1 MRTDMKNIIRLT
13 GMLAAVAAMTV
24 SCKKSSLEN
33 TYESQEERIE
43 SFINGLTESDPDIE
57 VVRNRGSYRII
68 LSKAGD
74 GSEDGGTGNEAG
86 DGESGEGTGAAA
98 EKLGKGGL
106 VSFYYAGYVF
116 SGSAPSASGLFATNR
131 METAVESG
139 WEVTSADYDIIEL
152 RLDDSSGLIEGL
164 KNGLYGVSAGE
175 ICYIAFSGKY
185 GFGDDIVGSIP
196 ANSALI
202 YQIWVK
208 DVENK

>member
-1 MRTDMKNIIRLT
+1 MKNIIRLT
-13 GMLAAVAAMTV
+13 GMLAAVAAITV

-74 GSEDGGTGNEAG
+74 GSEDGGSG
-86 DGESGEGTGAAA
+86 DGTEAAA
-98 EKLGKGGL
+98 EKLEKGGL

>member
-1 MRTDMKNIIRLT
+1 MKNIIRLT
-13 GMLAAVAAMTV
+13 AMLAAVAAITV

-74 GSEDGGTGNEAG
+74 GSEDGGSG
-86 DGESGEGTGAAA
+86 DGTEAAA
-98 EKLGKGGL
+98 EKLEKGGL

-139 WEVTSADYDIIEL
+139 WEVTSADFDIIEL

>member
-1 MRTDMKNIIRLT
+1 MKNIIRLT
-13 GMLAAVAAMTV
+13 GMLAAVAAITV

-74 GSEDGGTGNEAG
+74 GSEDGGSG
-86 DGESGEGTGAAA
+86 DGTEAAA
-98 EKLGKGGL
+98 EKLEKGGL

-139 WEVTSADYDIIEL
+139 WEVTSADFDIIEL

>member
-74 GSEDGGTGNEAG
+74 GSEDGGSG
-86 DGESGEGTGAAA
+86 DGTGDGTEAAA
-98 EKLGKGGL
+98 EKLEKGGL

>member
-1 MRTDMKNIIRLT
+1 M
-13 GMLAAVAAMTV
+13 
-24 SCKKSSLEN
+24 
-33 TYESQEERIE
+33 
-43 SFINGLTESDPDIE
+43 
-57 VVRNRGSYRII
+57 
-68 LSKAGD
+68 
-74 GSEDGGTGNEAG
+74 
-86 DGESGEGTGAAA
+86 
-98 EKLGKGGL
+98 
-106 VSFYYAGYVF
+106 
-116 SGSAPSASGLFATNR
+116 
-131 METAVESG
+131 
-139 WEVTSADYDIIEL
+139 TSADFDIIEL

>member
-13 GMLAAVAAMTV
+13 GMLAAVAAITV

-74 GSEDGGTGNEAG
+74 GSEDGGSG
-86 DGESGEGTGAAA
+86 DGTEAAA
-98 EKLGKGGL
+98 EKLEKGGL